1 MTRPRAD
8 TVYYRRSRFVTH
20 LPVDRRY
27 TASHY
32 WLREDTP
39 GVWTIGFTRFATRM
53 LGDLVE
59 FAFTPAPG
67 AGVTIGQDIGSVEGF
82 KAVTSIYSV
91 AEGEFL
97 GPSDLLETD
106 ITLVE
111 SDPHRRGWLYR
122 VRGTAEPAS
131 LDVHGYVAVLD
142 ATIDRML
149 EGRHHEPG
157 EDEPGETDDTR

>member
-1 MTRPRAD
+1 VD
-8 TVYYRRSRFVTH
+8 TVYYRRSRFATH

-32 WLREDTP
+32 WLLEETP
-39 GVWTIGFTRFATRM
+39 NVWTIGLTRFATRM
-53 LGDLVE
+53 LGDVVE
-59 FAFTPAPG
+59 FGFTPVKG
-67 AGVTIGQDIGSVEGF
+67 AAVVIGQEIGSIEGF

-97 GPSDLLETD
+97 GPSEALEAD

-111 SDPHRRGWLYR
+111 SDPHARGWLYR

-131 LDVHGYVAVLD
+131 LDVHGYTAVLD

-149 EGRHHEPG
+149 EDRHAETG
-157 EDEPGETDDTR
+157 DTDDAA